1 MPTCL
6 LGLGSNLGDSAR
18 LLSEAVAR
26 LQNRPHIEVLR
37 QSRFRETSPVGGPA
51 GQAAYL
57 NAAAVVRTS
66 LSPRELL
73 KECQEIEN
81 SRGRRREERW
91 GPRTIDIDLLLYD
104 DLVLDEPDLQIPHPR
119 MAWRRFVIESAA
131 EIAAEMVHP
140 VIRWTVGHL
149 LYHLNSTPWY
159 LAIEGPA
166 ESGKRFL
173 ASALARRFRARL
185 LDDPFDSDLVTRAA
199 YCQHNPSGR
208 ERRIKLEF
216 LEKRARQLDCEDPVW
231 AMPDRPTV
239 SDFWSE
245 FWFEQSLS
253 RARHYLAPEEYAHYM
268 TIWNKL
274 RLRIVRP
281 RLLAIVRLQPDAF
294 RGIRVRNR
302 LGNDFPEE
310 TEPIR
315 QDLEKQTSAAAGPV
329 LRLDTSNSQAALVEL
344 TAAVEAMR

>member
-26 LQNRPHIEVLR
+26 LKSHPHIEVLR

-73 KECQEIEN
+73 TVCQEIEN
-81 SRGRRREERW
+81 SLGRRREERW

-104 DLVLDEPDLQIPHPR
+104 DLVLNERDLQIPHPR
-119 MAWRRFVIESAA
+119 MAWRRFVLEPAA

-140 VIRWTVGHL
+140 VIGWTVGHL
-149 LYHLNSTPWY
+149 RYHLNSTPWY
-159 LAIEGPA
+159 LAIEGPSISHKHVLA
-166 ESGKRFL
+166 AKVCDRLGARFL
-173 ASALARRFRARL
+173 TNPFDLAR
-185 LDDPFDSDLVTRAA
+185 
-199 YCQHNPSGR
+199 NPSSHSLQL
-208 ERRIKLEF
+208 ELEF
-216 LEKRARQLDCEDPVW
+216 LKKRARELDAADPAW
-231 AMPDRPTV
+231 ASMNRPTI

-245 FWFEQSLS
+245 AWFEHSVEH
-253 RARHYLAPEEYAHYM
+253 A
-268 TIWNKL
+268 KL
-274 RLRIVRP
+274 RLPADEFADYMTVWTKSRWRVARP
-281 RLLAIVRLQPDAF
+281 RLLAMLWIPHE
-294 RGIRVRNR
+294 GIYQIA
-302 LGNDFPEE
+302 EE
-310 TEPIR
+310 LR
-315 QDLEKQTSAAAGPV
+315 QRENSSGGPV
-329 LRLDTSNSQAALVEL
+329 LRTDATDQEAAIAEL